1 MSDPLSHHSP
11 AIAYSCFIKVSLLAA
26 PHVPAWH
33 AYLHTHRHTYTC
45 LVAIYLSCQLD
56 LAAYLFNLFLTW
68 MDTHIHTHS
77 HTIHPL
83 FISIPPPSRHPF
95 FLSLPYFTLALATYG
110 LTHYT
115 FHIWICGL
123 RIKTCLKHL
132 MWILCHGESL
142 LSLQSLYCS
151 LLRSLLRLLGYR
163 VCVFS
168 SNDSQRLHM
177 RAAQSQIS
185 SDSDLLAPNRV
196 NSTMKSAGPER

>member
-1 MSDPLSHHSP
+1 MHLSCSHL
-11 AIAYSCFIKVSLLAA
+11 SLL
-26 PHVPAWH
+26 PAWSGC
-33 AYLHTHRHTYTC
+33 LSLQSFPNLDGHTYTHTP
-45 LVAIYLSCQLD
+45 STPSSS
-56 LAAYLFNLFLTW
+56 LFPHRPATL
-68 MDTHIHTHS
+68 
-77 HTIHPL
+77 
-83 FISIPPPSRHPF
+83 F

-115 FHIWICGL
+115 FHIWICGR

-168 SNDSQRLHM
+168 VVTILRDFTCEQHRVKSL
-177 RAAQSQIS
+177 QI
-185 SDSDLLAPNRV
+185 LIY
-196 NSTMKSAGPER
+196 

>member
-1 MSDPLSHHSP
+1 MHLSCSHL
-11 AIAYSCFIKVSLLAA
+11 SLL
-26 PHVPAWH
+26 PAWSGC
-33 AYLHTHRHTYTC
+33 LSLQSFPNLDGHTYTHTP
-45 LVAIYLSCQLD
+45 STPSSS
-56 LAAYLFNLFLTW
+56 LFPHRPTTL
-68 MDTHIHTHS
+68 
-77 HTIHPL
+77 
-83 FISIPPPSRHPF
+83 F

-115 FHIWICGL
+115 FHIWICGR